1 MQSTS
6 LFAER
11 HLFRTNPGCTTAC
24 DYGSMY
30 RGRISRG
37 QLYSSRMILYT
48 IDSKA
53 ALSVQ
58 TDTVQRTMRHCRISR
73 LTLCSRDNEAK
84 RISCKACG
92 APRWDWQLHARLL
105 AILQHRDLEKISLQ
119 QVSAHPISVH
129 KDFLSKTISRQSALK
144 TS

>member
-1 MQSTS
+1 
-6 LFAER
+6 
-11 HLFRTNPGCTTAC
+11 
-24 DYGSMY
+24 
-30 RGRISRG
+30 
-37 QLYSSRMILYT
+37 MILDP

-58 TDTVQRTMRHCRISR
+58 IDTVQRTMRRFRIFR

-92 APRWDWQLHARLL
+92 APRWDWQLRARLL

-119 QVSAHPISVH
+119 QVSARPISVH
-129 KDFLSKTISRQSALK
+129 KDSLGEAISRQSALK
-144 TS
+144 ALQYCVSKVAAMSLRHQISLAKRCACATI